1 MAVLDYTSIM
11 LIHASFNIS
20 PKSTLTALSLT
31 IPCVLDKSE
40 VIAKPIEQPRFLPW
54 EFDTDSKFITGY
66 YWGVVVLL
74 VKCSSLSV
82 ILNLFELN

>member
-1 MAVLDYTSIM
+1 MAVLDYTCIM

-40 VIAKPIEQPRFLPW
+40 VIAKPIEQFRFLPW
-54 EFDTDSKFITGY
+54 EFDTDSKLITGY
-66 YWGVVVLL
+66 YWGGGGVVR
-74 VKCSSLSV
+74 KMFIGECYFKS
-82 ILNLFELN
+82 I